1 MDHLKE
7 KKKGDNNMF
16 KRKARARDR
25 SALNSELITRPIKKK
40 VWLFLIPTF
49 ICFIIGFVW
58 PFASGIYLS
67 FTKFKLIREAL
78 FIPLNKIPSVFV
90 GLSNYVR
97 AFQDASFR
105 KAFTYTASYA
115 VVSVLIINIFAFFLA
130 YLLTQKIKG
139 SNLFRAVFFMP
150 NLIGGI
156 VLAYIWQLLF
166 NGILIR
172 YNTYLTANATYGF
185 WGLVILMAWQQIG
198 YMMIIYIAG
207 FQSVSED
214 ILEAA
219 RIDGANKMQTL
230 FKVIVPNM
238 MSTITVC
245 TFLALTNSFKL
256 YDQNLALTA
265 GYPVITG
272 PDGTQIKMTE
282 MLALNISSSFGKINA
297 WAKGTAQAKAVIF
310 FIMVALISTLQLR
323 FTKSKEVQ
331 Q

>member
-1 MDHLKE
+1 M
-7 KKKGDNNMF
+7 KKK
-16 KRKARARDR
+16 K
-25 SALNSELITRPIKKK
+25 ELIVSTGSNLSSTLIIKPIKKK

-49 ICFIIGFVW
+49 ICFLIGFVW
-58 PFASGIYLS
+58 PFLTGIYLS
-67 FTKFKLIREAL
+67 FCEFRLIREAL
-78 FIPLNKIPSVFV
+78 FIPIDKVKDIFV
-90 GLSNYVR
+90 GLSNYTR
-97 AFQDASFR
+97 AFQDESFK
-105 KAFTYTASYA
+105 KAFLYTSEYA
-115 VVSVLIINIFAFFLA
+115 IVSVLIINVISFLLA

-156 VLAYIWQLLF
+156 VLSYIWQLIF
-166 NGILIR
+166 NGILIK
-172 YNTYLTANATYGF
+172 YNTYLTANQTFGF

-207 FQSVSED
+207 FQSISED

-219 RIDGANKMQTL
+219 KIDGANKKQTL

-245 TFLALTNSFKL
+245 TFLSLTNSFKL
-256 YDQNLALTA
+256 YDQNLALTGGA
-265 GYPVITG
+265 PVVTMAN
-272 PDGTQIKMTE
+272 GTQVKMTE
-282 MLALNISSSFGKINA
+282 MLALNISSSFGKINT

-310 FIMVALISTLQLR
+310 FIMVAAISLIQLKV
-323 FTKSKEVQ
+323 TKSKEVQ

>member
-1 MDHLKE
+1 M
-7 KKKGDNNMF
+7 KKKKLRTNDGT
-16 KRKARARDR
+16 
-25 SALNSELITRPIKKK
+25 SLNSELIIKPIKKK

-49 ICFIIGFVW
+49 ICFLIGFVW
-58 PFASGIYLS
+58 PFISGIYLS
-67 FTKFKLIREAL
+67 FCEFRLIREAL
-78 FIPLNKIPSVFV
+78 YIPLYKIKDVFV

-97 AFQDASFR
+97 AFEDESFR
-105 KAFTYTASYA
+105 KAFTYTATYA
-115 VVSVLIINIFAFFLA
+115 VVSVLIINVISFFLA

-139 SNLFRAVFFMP
+139 SNIFRAVFFMP

-156 VLAYIWQLLF
+156 VLSYIWQLIF
-166 NGILIR
+166 NGILIH
-172 YNTYLTANATYGF
+172 YNTYLTANQTFGF

-219 RIDGANKMQTL
+219 RIDGASKSQSL

-245 TFLALTNSFKL
+245 MFLTLTNSFKL

-265 GYPVITG
+265 GAPVITTAA
-272 PDGTQIKMTE
+272 GTQIKMTE
-282 MLALNISSSFGKINA
+282 MLALNISSSFGKINT

-310 FIMVALISTLQLR
+310 FILVASISLLQLR
-323 FTKSKEVQ
+323 ATKSKEVQ

>member
-1 MDHLKE
+1 M
-7 KKKGDNNMF
+7 KKKKYVVHDSN
-16 KRKARARDR
+16 
-25 SALNSELITRPIKKK
+25 ALSSELIIKPIKKK

-49 ICFIIGFVW
+49 ICFLIGFVW
-58 PFASGIYLS
+58 PFVSGIYLS
-67 FTKFKLIREAL
+67 FCQFKLIRDAL
-78 FIPLNKIPSVFV
+78 FIPLDKIKDVWV

-97 AFQDASFR
+97 AFSDPSF
-105 KAFTYTASYA
+105 KQAFIYTAKYA
-115 VVSVLIINIFAFFLA
+115 VVSVVVINVFAFFLA
-130 YLLTQKIKG
+130 YLLTLKIKG
-139 SNLFRAVFFMP
+139 SSIFRSIFFMP

-156 VLAYIWQLLF
+156 VLSYIWQLIF

-172 YNTYLTANATYGF
+172 YNTYLTANSTFGF

-219 RIDGANKMQTL
+219 EIDGAGKWATL

-238 MSTITVC
+238 MTTISIC
-245 TFLALTNSFKL
+245 LFLTLTNSFKL
-256 YDQNLALTA
+256 YDQNLALTGGA
-265 GYPVITG
+265 PVITTSEG
-272 PDGTQIKMTE
+272 QIKMTE
-282 MLALNISSSFGKINA
+282 MLALNISNSFGKINS

-310 FIMVALISTLQLR
+310 FILVAIISLLQLKTTR
-323 FTKSKEVQ
+323 SKEVQ

>member
-1 MDHLKE
+1 MLNK
-7 KKKGDNNMF
+7 
-16 KRKARARDR
+16 KRKKLTVSDGT
-25 SALNSELITRPIKKK
+25 SLSSNLIIKPIKKK
-40 VWLFLIPTF
+40 VWLFLLPTF
-49 ICFIIGFVW
+49 VCFMIGFVW
-58 PFASGIYLS
+58 PFLTGIYLS
-67 FTKFKLIREAL
+67 FCEFRLIREAL
-78 FIPLNKIPSVFV
+78 FIPLSKVKDVFV
-90 GLSNYVR
+90 GFSNYVR
-97 AFQDASFR
+97 AFEDPSFK
-105 KAFTYTASYA
+105 KAFLYTSEYA
-115 VVSVLIINIFAFFLA
+115 IVSVLVINVISFFLA

-156 VLAYIWQLLF
+156 VLSYIWQLIF
-166 NGILIR
+166 NGVLIK
-172 YNTYLTANATYGF
+172 YNTYLTANQTFGF

-219 RIDGANKMQTL
+219 RIDGATKSQTL
-230 FKVIVPNM
+230 FKVIIPNM

-245 TFLALTNSFKL
+245 MFLALTNSFKL

-265 GYPVITG
+265 GAPVVTAA
-272 PDGTQIKMTE
+272 DGTQIKMTE
-282 MLALNISSSFGKINA
+282 MLALNISNSFGKINV

-310 FIMVALISTLQLR
+310 FIMVAIISLIQLK

>member
-1 MDHLKE
+1 M
-7 KKKGDNNMF
+7 KKKKYVAHDSN
-16 KRKARARDR
+16 
-25 SALNSELITRPIKKK
+25 ALSSELIIKPIKKK

-49 ICFIIGFVW
+49 ICFLIGFIW
-58 PFASGIYLS
+58 PFISGIYLS
-67 FTKFKLIREAL
+67 FCQFKLIRDAL
-78 FIPLNKIPSVFV
+78 FIPLDKIKDVWV

-97 AFQDASFR
+97 AFSDPSF
-105 KAFTYTASYA
+105 KQAFIYTAKYA
-115 VVSVLIINIFAFFLA
+115 VASVVIINVFAFFLA
-130 YLLTQKIKG
+130 YLLTLKIKG
-139 SNLFRAVFFMP
+139 SSIFRSIFFMP

-156 VLAYIWQLLF
+156 VLSYIWQLIF

-172 YNTYLTANATYGF
+172 YNTYLTANSTFGF

-219 RIDGANKMQTL
+219 EIDGAGKWATL

-238 MSTITVC
+238 MTTISIC
-245 TFLALTNSFKL
+245 LFLTLTNSFKL
-256 YDQNLALTA
+256 YDQNLALTGGA
-265 GYPVITG
+265 PVITTSEG
-272 PDGTQIKMTE
+272 QIKMTE
-282 MLALNISSSFGKINA
+282 MLALNISNSFGKINS

-310 FIMVALISTLQLR
+310 FILVAIISLLQLKTTR
-323 FTKSKEVQ
+323 SKEVQ